1 MFEQTVL
8 DNKTLLC
15 IIFCRYHD
23 ELISNG
29 LLVPLSGTIEGDKN
43 SDGETTH
50 YVTPKGV
57 SSLVKHFIN
66 KSGKF
71 IILSKNTCQS

>member
-43 SDGETTH
+43 SDVIIKISNGQ
-50 YVTPKGV
+50 VWV
-57 SSLVKHFIN
+57 FF
-66 KSGKF
+66 SGKYKF
-71 IILSKNTCQS
+71 VSNVYR